1 MEEKESII
9 AYIAF
14 DDALSSENGKYKVGE
29 TYKIRGAFNILSNNF
44 RAWEFPMDAI
54 ACSFGLHIAEV
65 EMGGEIEKSNLM
77 SDVFSSEMTIKRELT
92 LNEAIGISIEWLKTH
107 DNKKYE
113 KKVNFDEM
121 ASCTASNESKANIV
135 SNGAYSKVSS
145 NGDYSSIGLYGFA
158 SRMSSSGM
166 VNRIVSNES
175 FSQISSSGE
184 SPTIFSNGECTKIAT
199 SGSCGKIYATGIE
212 AKLSTSGS
220 GGKIYATGIE
230 AKLSTSGSGVKIHSE
245 GSCSR
250 LSTSGDYNTI
260 YSYGENANIAS
271 SGYSTSVDSS
281 GKEAIV
287 SCTGANS
294 MVKAK
299 KGSWVTLAEWQTIVG
314 HKKLICVKT
323 EYVDGERIKEDTWYK
338 LENGEFVESTENCKN
353 A

>member
-184 SPTIFSNGECTKIAT
+184 SPAIFSNGECTKIA
-199 SGSCGKIYATGIE
+199 
-212 AKLSTSGS
+212 TSGS

-338 LENGEFVESTENCKN
+338 LKNGEFVESNENCKN

>member
-184 SPTIFSNGECTKIAT
+184 SPTIFSNGECAKIA
-199 SGSCGKIYATGIE
+199 
-212 AKLSTSGS
+212 TSGS

-294 MVKAK
+294 MAKAK

-338 LENGEFVESTENCKN
+338 LKNGEFVESNENCKN

>member
-44 RAWEFPMDAI
+44 RAWQFPMDAI

-121 ASCTASNESKANIV
+121 ASCTSSNESKANIV

-184 SPTIFSNGECTKIAT
+184 SPTIFSNGECTKIA
-199 SGSCGKIYATGIE
+199 
-212 AKLSTSGS
+212 TSGS

-294 MVKAK
+294 MAKAK

-338 LENGEFVESTENCKN
+338 LENGEFVESNENCKN

>member
-199 SGSCGKIYATGIE
+199 SGS
-212 AKLSTSGS
+212 

-287 SCTGANS
+287 SCTGANA
-294 MVKAK
+294 MAKAK

-338 LENGEFVESTENCKN
+338 LKNGEFVESNENCKN

>member
-199 SGSCGKIYATGIE
+199 SGS
-212 AKLSTSGS
+212 
-220 GGKIYATGIE
+220 GGNIYATGIE

-338 LENGEFVESTENCKN
+338 LENGEFVETNENCKN
-353 A
+353 ANLC

>member
-113 KKVNFDEM
+113 NKVNFDEM

-199 SGSCGKIYATGIE
+199 SGS
-212 AKLSTSGS
+212 

-245 GSCSR
+245 GGCSR

-338 LENGEFVESTENCKN
+338 LKNGEFVESNENCKN

>member
-145 NGDYSSIGLYGFA
+145 NGDYSSIGLDGFA

-184 SPTIFSNGECTKIAT
+184 SPAIFSNGECTKIA
-199 SGSCGKIYATGIE
+199 
-212 AKLSTSGS
+212 TSGS

-287 SCTGANS
+287 SCTGENS

-338 LENGEFVESTENCKN
+338 LKNGEFVESNENCKN

>member
-65 EMGGEIEKSNLM
+65 EMGGEMEKSNLM

-199 SGSCGKIYATGIE
+199 SGS
-212 AKLSTSGS
+212 

-287 SCTGANS
+287 SCTGADS

-338 LENGEFVESTENCKN
+338 LKNGEFVESNENCKN

>member
-184 SPTIFSNGECTKIAT
+184 SPAIFSNGECTKIA
-199 SGSCGKIYATGIE
+199 
-212 AKLSTSGS
+212 TSGS

-338 LENGEFVESTENCKN
+338 LKNGEFIEVDM
-353 A
+353 

>member
-199 SGSCGKIYATGIE
+199 SGS
-212 AKLSTSGS
+212 

-294 MVKAK
+294 MAKAK

-338 LENGEFVESTENCKN
+338 LKNGEFVESNENCKN

>member
-44 RAWEFPMDAI
+44 RAWEFPRDAI

-121 ASCTASNESKANIV
+121 ASCTSSNESKANIV

-184 SPTIFSNGECTKIAT
+184 SPTIFSNGECTKIA
-199 SGSCGKIYATGIE
+199 
-212 AKLSTSGS
+212 TSGS

-294 MVKAK
+294 MAKAK

-338 LENGEFVESTENCKN
+338 LENGEFVESNENCKN

>member
-184 SPTIFSNGECTKIAT
+184 SPAIFSNGECTKIA
-199 SGSCGKIYATGIE
+199 
-212 AKLSTSGS
+212 TSGS

-271 SGYSTSVDSS
+271 S
-281 GKEAIV
+281 
-287 SCTGANS
+287 
-294 MVKAK
+294 
-299 KGSWVTLAEWQTIVG
+299 
-314 HKKLICVKT
+314 
-323 EYVDGERIKEDTWYK
+323 
-338 LENGEFVESTENCKN
+338 
-353 A
+353 

>member
-14 DDALSSENGKYKVGE
+14 DDALSSENSKYKIGE

-65 EMGGEIEKSNLM
+65 EMCGEIEKSNLM

-184 SPTIFSNGECTKIAT
+184 SPTIFSNGGCTKIA
-199 SGSCGKIYATGIE
+199 
-212 AKLSTSGS
+212 TSGS

-294 MVKAK
+294 MAKAK

-338 LENGEFVESTENCKN
+338 LKNGEFVESNENCKN

>member
-220 GGKIYATGIE
+220 G
-230 AKLSTSGSGVKIHSE
+230 VKIHSE
-245 GSCSR
+245 GSYSR

-338 LENGEFVESTENCKN
+338 LENGEFVESNENCKN

>member
-184 SPTIFSNGECTKIAT
+184 STTIFSNGECTKIAT
-199 SGSCGKIYATGIE
+199 SGS
-212 AKLSTSGS
+212 
-220 GGKIYATGIE
+220 GGKICATGIE

-245 GSCSR
+245 GICSR

-338 LENGEFVESTENCKN
+338 LENGEFVESNENCKN

>member
-184 SPTIFSNGECTKIAT
+184 STTIFSNGECTKIAT
-199 SGSCGKIYATGIE
+199 SGS
-212 AKLSTSGS
+212 
-220 GGKIYATGIE
+220 GGKICATGIE

-245 GSCSR
+245 GICSR

-314 HKKLICVKT
+314 HRKLICVKT

-338 LENGEFVESTENCKN
+338 LKNGEFVESNENCKN

>member
-113 KKVNFDEM
+113 KKVNADEM
-121 ASCTASNESKANIV
+121 TSWTASNESKANIV
-135 SNGAYSKVSS
+135 VSNGAYSNVSS
-145 NGDYSSIGLYGFA
+145 NGDYSSIGLDGIA

-166 VNRIVSNES
+166 VNRIVSNEP

-184 SPTIFSNGECTKIAT
+184 SPTISSNGECTKIAT
-199 SGSCGKIYATGIE
+199 SGS
-212 AKLSTSGS
+212 
-220 GGKIYATGIE
+220 GGKIYTTGIE

-299 KGSWVTLAEWQTIVG
+299 IGSWVTLAEWKTIVG

-338 LENGEFVESTENCKN
+338 LKNGEFVESNENCKN

>member
-14 DDALSSENGKYKVGE
+14 DDALSSDNGKYKVGE

-199 SGSCGKIYATGIE
+199 SGS
-212 AKLSTSGS
+212 

-338 LENGEFVESTENCKN
+338 LKNGEFVESNENCKN

>member
-184 SPTIFSNGECTKIAT
+184 SPAIFSNGECTKIA
-199 SGSCGKIYATGIE
+199 
-212 AKLSTSGS
+212 TSGS

-338 LENGEFVESTENCKN
+338 LKNGEFVEVDM
-353 A
+353 

>member
-77 SDVFSSEMTIKRELT
+77 SDVFSSKMTIKRELT

-199 SGSCGKIYATGIE
+199 SGS
-212 AKLSTSGS
+212 

-245 GSCSR
+245 GSCSC

-294 MVKAK
+294 MAKAK

-338 LENGEFVESTENCKN
+338 LKNGEFVESNDNCKN

>member
-166 VNRIVSNES
+166 INRIVSNES

-184 SPTIFSNGECTKIAT
+184 STTIFSNGECTKIA
-199 SGSCGKIYATGIE
+199 
-212 AKLSTSGS
+212 TSGS

-314 HKKLICVKT
+314 HRKLICVKT

-338 LENGEFVESTENCKN
+338 LENGEFVESNENCKN

>member
-121 ASCTASNESKANIV
+121 ASCTSSNESKANIV

-184 SPTIFSNGECTKIAT
+184 SPTIFSNGECTKIA
-199 SGSCGKIYATGIE
+199 
-212 AKLSTSGS
+212 TSGS

-294 MVKAK
+294 MAKAK

-338 LENGEFVESTENCKN
+338 LKNGEFVESNENCKN

>member
-184 SPTIFSNGECTKIAT
+184 SPAIFSNGECTKIA
-199 SGSCGKIYATGIE
+199 
-212 AKLSTSGS
+212 TSGS

-338 LENGEFVESTENCKN
+338 LENGEFVESNENCKN

>member
-199 SGSCGKIYATGIE
+199 SGS
-212 AKLSTSGS
+212 

-299 KGSWVTLAEWQTIVG
+299 KGSWVTLAEWKTIVG

-338 LENGEFVESTENCKN
+338 LENGEFVESNENCKN

>member
-29 TYKIRGAFNILSNNF
+29 TYKIRGAFNILSNNL
-44 RAWEFPMDAI
+44 RAWQFPMDAI

-199 SGSCGKIYATGIE
+199 SGS
-212 AKLSTSGS
+212 

-294 MVKAK
+294 MAKAK

-338 LENGEFVESTENCKN
+338 LKNGEFVEPNENCKN

>member
-199 SGSCGKIYATGIE
+199 SGS
-212 AKLSTSGS
+212 

-338 LENGEFVESTENCKN
+338 LKNGEFVESNENCKN

>member
-199 SGSCGKIYATGIE
+199 SGS
-212 AKLSTSGS
+212 

-287 SCTGANS
+287 SCTGADS

-338 LENGEFVESTENCKN
+338 LKNGEFVESNDNCKN

>member
-1 MEEKESII
+1 MEEKESVI

-166 VNRIVSNES
+166 VNRIVSN
-175 FSQISSSGE
+175 
-184 SPTIFSNGECTKIAT
+184 
-199 SGSCGKIYATGIE
+199 
-212 AKLSTSGS
+212 
-220 GGKIYATGIE
+220 
-230 AKLSTSGSGVKIHSE
+230 
-245 GSCSR
+245 
-250 LSTSGDYNTI
+250 
-260 YSYGENANIAS
+260 
-271 SGYSTSVDSS
+271 
-281 GKEAIV
+281 
-287 SCTGANS
+287 
-294 MVKAK
+294 
-299 KGSWVTLAEWQTIVG
+299 
-314 HKKLICVKT
+314 
-323 EYVDGERIKEDTWYK
+323 
-338 LENGEFVESTENCKN
+338 
-353 A
+353 

>member
-184 SPTIFSNGECTKIAT
+184 STTIFSNGECTKIAT
-199 SGSCGKIYATGIE
+199 SGS
-212 AKLSTSGS
+212 
-220 GGKIYATGIE
+220 GGKICATGIE

-271 SGYSTSVDSS
+271 SGYYTSVDSS

-314 HKKLICVKT
+314 HRKLICVKT

-338 LENGEFVESTENCKN
+338 LKNGEFVESNENCKN